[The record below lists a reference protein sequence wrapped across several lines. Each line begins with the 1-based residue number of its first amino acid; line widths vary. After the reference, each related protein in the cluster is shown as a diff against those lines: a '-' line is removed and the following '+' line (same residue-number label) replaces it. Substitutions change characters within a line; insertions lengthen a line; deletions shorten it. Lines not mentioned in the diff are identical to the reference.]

1 MIRLVDQCRL
11 YPSHCTVF
19 PQIGPAHPLGY
30 FDSGQTSAAGERG
43 YVSVLAAAEMA
54 RLLGFQP
61 VGNGRLH
68 EGVIDRLRA
77 RIVELEAQLSE
88 RDAQITAVHT
98 LKLAGA
104 TEGRKPGRPAKVA
117 A

>member
-11 YPSHCTVF
+11 YPGHCAVL

-30 FDSGQTSAAGERG
+30 FDGGHTSAAGERG
-43 YVSVLAAAEMA
+43 YVSVLAVAEMA
-54 RLLGFQP
+54 RTLGFQP
-61 VGNGRLH
+61 VGSGRLH
-68 EGVIDRLRA
+68 EGVIDRLRD
-77 RIVELEAQLSE
+77 RIVELEAQVAD
-88 RDAQITAVHT
+88 RDRELAAIGT

-104 TEGRKPGRPAKVA
+104 TVARKPGRPAKVA